1 VKIEVLW
8 EDLVEGDQGV
18 PGRCAI
24 ARAINRMYP
33 HYTNVTVGKNT
44 IRLNDKRK
52 GFKFTWNTPASA
64 VKFIEAFDKLG
75 AEIEPGLRFD
85 LFEHAA
91 LKQPLQKSSPG
102 ASRAAKTPKAVV
114 KSQVLE
120 GVSSPSAP
128 AKTLSPDERR
138 ARVALRRNA

>member
-1 VKIEVLW
+1 MKIEVLW
-8 EDLVEGDQGV
+8 EDLVEGAEGV
-18 PGRCAI
+18 PSRCAI

-52 GFKFTWNTPASA
+52 GFKFTWNTPPAA
-64 VKFIEAFDKLG
+64 VKFIDAFDSG
-75 AEIEPGLRFD
+75 AEVEPGLRFD

-102 ASRAAKTPKAVV
+102 ASRAAKAPKAVV

-128 AKTLSPDERR
+128 AKVLSPGERR